1 MDWALARGA
10 RFVDALKLCG
20 GAGGSSSSSSGGGR
34 PAFEGSLV
42 RALRRV
48 DELLR
53 QLGSAAEVLGDAG
66 LAALAKA
73 AGDKVR
79 RGVPFAP
86 SLYL

>member
-1 MDWALARGA
+1 MAVTGEDN
-10 RFVDALKLCG
+10 
-20 GAGGSSSSSSGGGR
+20 
-34 PAFEGSLV
+34 LV